1 MDFKQIRPT
10 RSGPSAKDRP
20 GRLGLIPCR
29 EPAAQLDLAL
39 IEQASEPQRSGL
51 LYTGETVL
59 LMGEP
64 RELTGGDDPAGK
76 GFEKELTDR
85 HGISNGM

>member
-1 MDFKQIRPT
+1 MDFKQNRPT

-20 GRLGLIPCR
+20 ESRGLMSCR

-39 IEQASEPQRSGL
+39 IEQAPEPQRSGL
-51 LYTGETVL
+51 LHTGEIVL

-64 RELTGGDDPAGK
+64 
-76 GFEKELTDR
+76 
-85 HGISNGM
+85 